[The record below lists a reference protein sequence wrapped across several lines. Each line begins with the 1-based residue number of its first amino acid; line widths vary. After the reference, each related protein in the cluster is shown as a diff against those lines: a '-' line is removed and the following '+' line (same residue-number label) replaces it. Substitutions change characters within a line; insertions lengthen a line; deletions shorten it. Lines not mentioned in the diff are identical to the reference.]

1 MSCSLPIVISK
12 FCCMSQ
18 SNQEIFHSCCLE
30 EEKMTL
36 QNDDCFD
43 FQSAHKEP
51 TYRAVSPVQMLNDCR
66 VVDIELLGNLSC
78 SCKRIS
84 FVDCSQM
91 VIVNF
96 QWLATVLVFKT
107 LISFVK
113 LVEYFRWLKSD
124 IIYIITLF
132 LNLSKFKNKSS
143 WRKKTLKPFK
153 SVLYYRI

>member
-1 MSCSLPIVISK
+1 
-12 FCCMSQ
+12 
-18 SNQEIFHSCCLE
+18 
-30 EEKMTL
+30 MTL

-143 WRKKTLKPFK
+143 
-153 SVLYYRI
+153 